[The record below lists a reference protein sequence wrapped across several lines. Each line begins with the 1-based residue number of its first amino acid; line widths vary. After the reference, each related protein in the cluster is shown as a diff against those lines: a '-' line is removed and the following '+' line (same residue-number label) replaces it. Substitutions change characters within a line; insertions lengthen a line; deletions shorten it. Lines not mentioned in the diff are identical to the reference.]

1 MGIVV
6 SSIVCQDRSRP
17 GISITGRCASPR
29 HGTVLR
35 AALYRES
42 GFVQWPKAAVIG
54 IHPGRQLSG
63 DKLPIPGHG
72 NGWPLIALPKRR
84 DEIFPTDPLAKFVS
98 APIYDVLGHHRSTVR
113 DCLSRSCNGET
124 NVRDLRC

>member
-42 GFVQWPKAAVIG
+42 GFVPWPKAAAIPLPRMGPLTVEHRPRISES
-54 IHPGRQLSG
+54 GRWSARPSLTRTG
-63 DKLPIPGHG
+63 P
-72 NGWPLIALPKRR
+72 R
-84 DEIFPTDPLAKFVS
+84 D
-98 APIYDVLGHHRSTVR
+98 
-113 DCLSRSCNGET
+113 
-124 NVRDLRC
+124 

>member
-42 GFVQWPKAAVIG
+42 GFVQWP
-54 IHPGRQLSG
+54 
-63 DKLPIPGHG
+63 
-72 NGWPLIALPKRR
+72 
-84 DEIFPTDPLAKFVS
+84 LADFR
-98 APIYDVLGHHRSTVR
+98 ARARPEPA
-113 DCLSRSCNGET
+113 LSRPMS
-124 NVRDLRC
+124 LHLA